1 MPTSS
6 ARAEVPYAL
15 PGGAVRRSLLLI
27 GRGLRSQP
35 RTFAI
40 AISASVLYGLG
51 MVAQGWVLGQITDT
65 VVVPAIEGPGVP
77 RSQIYLAG
85 LALVGIG
92 LLTAVGVAGRRVFA
106 GMASFDVQAGHRRR
120 VTRQYLRLPMSWHRR
135 HPTGQ
140 LLSNAN
146 ADAESAGFVFTP
158 LPFALGV
165 LAMLLVASVAMLAA
179 DVVLGLIGVS
189 VLPLVLVVNAVYRR
203 YMSPAITKVQHERA
217 RTSDVAHESFAAGAV
232 VKALGTEA
240 PGEARVDAVAQELRA
255 ANVAVG
261 KIRSVF
267 DPVIDMLPAL
277 ASLGVRAVGTMR
289 VADGLAGTGAVVTTA
304 SLLTVMTFPVR
315 AIGFV
320 LGDLPRSL
328 VGHERISRVI
338 DARGY
343 LSEGEADLPGSGGL
357 HLTTDQVTVT
367 VPPAPGRPGRD
378 LLHRVSLDVP
388 AGRTLAVVGPTG
400 SGKSTLV
407 DVLAR
412 LQDPASGEVRYDGLA
427 APSVRTSDR
436 TAAIALVAQ
445 NAFVFEDTIAEN
457 VTLGQTDPDTGAPY
471 TTEQVWQALRTA
483 RAEDFVAALPHGLDT
498 VVGERGASLSGGQRQ
513 RLAIARALIRRPRLL
528 IMDDA
533 TSAVDPLVEQDIL
546 ARLRRYA
553 GGLTVVLIA
562 YRTATI
568 MLADSVLHLDSGRV
582 VDHGPH
588 TELLARDAGYRRL
601 VTTYQREREARDPQE
616 VR

>member
-1 MPTSS
+1 MPTAS
-6 ARAEVPYAL
+6 ARVDEPYAL

-51 MVAQGWVLGQITDT
+51 MVAQGWLLGRITDT
-65 VVVPAIEGPGVP
+65 VVVPAIEGSGVP
-77 RSQIYLAG
+77 RSAIWWAG

-106 GMASFDVQAGHRRR
+106 GMASFDVQAGHRRK

-165 LAMLLVASVAMLAA
+165 LAMLLVASVAMLSA

-217 RTSDVAHESFAAGAV
+217 RTSDVAHESFEAAAV
-232 VKALGTEA
+232 VKALGTERLE
-240 PGEARVDAVAQELRA
+240 EARFDAVAQDLRA
-255 ANVAVG
+255 SNVAVG
-261 KIRSVF
+261 RIRSVF
-267 DPVIDMLPAL
+267 DPVIDTLPAL
-277 ASLGVRAVGTMR
+277 ATLAVLAVGTMR
-289 VADGLAGTGAVVTTA
+289 VAEGAAGTGAVVTTA
-304 SLLTVMTFPVR
+304 YLLTVMTFPVR

-343 LSEGEADLPGSGGL
+343 LAEGEQALTGTGGL
-357 HLTTDQVTVT
+357 HLAAEGVTVT
-367 VPPAPGRPGRD
+367 VPGVPGGPARH
-378 LLHRVSLDVP
+378 LLHQVDLEVP
-388 AGRTLAVVGPTG
+388 AGQTLAVVGPTG

-412 LQDPASGEVRYDGLA
+412 LQDPAAGEVRYDGLP
-427 APSVRTSDR
+427 APSVRSSDR

-445 NAFVFEDTIAEN
+445 DAFVFEDTVAEN
-457 VTLGQTDPDTGAPY
+457 VTLGQTDPSTGAPY
-471 TTEQVWQALRTA
+471 TVEQVWQALRTA
-483 RAEDFVAALPHGLDT
+483 RADDFVAALPDGLDT
-498 VVGERGASLSGGQRQ
+498 VVGERGTSLSGGQRQ
-513 RLAIARALIRRPRLL
+513 RLAIARALVRRPRLL

-533 TSAVDPLVEQDIL
+533 TSAVDPVVEQDIL
-546 ARLRRYA
+546 ARLRDYA
-553 GGLTVVLIA
+553 GGVTVVLIA
-562 YRTATI
+562 YRSATI
-568 MLADSVLHLDSGRV
+568 MLADSVLHLDGGRV
-582 VDHGPH
+582 VGHGPH
-588 TELLARDAGYRRL
+588 RELLARDAGYRHL
-601 VTTYQREREARDPQE
+601 VTAYLRERQARDSQE